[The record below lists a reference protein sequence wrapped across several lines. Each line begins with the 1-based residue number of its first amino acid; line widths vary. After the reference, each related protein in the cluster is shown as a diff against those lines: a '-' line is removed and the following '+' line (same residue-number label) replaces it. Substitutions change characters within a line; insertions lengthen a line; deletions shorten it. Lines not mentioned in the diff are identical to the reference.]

1 MKRWVSASEKRS
13 FLTWFLQHHRL
24 KRTEARKVLESI
36 LNNPHILEKA
46 SFTEKIK
53 LNEKTIVV
61 SSVNSD
67 EPGFEFYYNQRK
79 TSDPSRALGELT
91 GNPSEKVNIILHFYG
106 KMLNHRYLQLIE
118 IPASDNIK
126 QYEQYERQSKAADAV
141 IEKLTLEKEKENI
154 KKQID
159 EALDQRNE
167 QLFKQLAAKLGEL
180 EKKTAEIG

>member
-1 MKRWVSASEKRS
+1 MGKWISTSEKRG

-24 KRTEARKVLESI
+24 KRTDARKVLETL
-36 LNNPHILEKA
+36 LNNPHILEKV

-67 EPGFEFYYNQRK
+67 EPGFEFYYNKRK
-79 TSDPSRALGELT
+79 TSDPARAIGELAGDPS
-91 GNPSEKVNIILHFYG
+91 GNVNIILHFYG

-118 IPASDNIK
+118 TTVADNIK
-126 QYEQYERQSKAADAV
+126 QYERYERQSKAADAV
-141 IEKLTLEKEKENI
+141 IEKLTKEKERELL

-159 EALDQRNE
+159 EALDQKDE
-167 QLFKQLAAKLGEL
+167 QLFKQLATKLGEL
-180 EKKTAEIG
+180 ERALS